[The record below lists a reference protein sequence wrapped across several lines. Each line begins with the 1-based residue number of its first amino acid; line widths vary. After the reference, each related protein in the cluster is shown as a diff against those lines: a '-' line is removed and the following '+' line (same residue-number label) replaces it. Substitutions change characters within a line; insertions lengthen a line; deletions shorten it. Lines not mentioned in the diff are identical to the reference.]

1 MLEGQRV
8 VSRAHEAVDDVDG
21 NRKYHGGIILGRDAV
36 QSLEV
41 AQLEKIFVDKK
52 WKYICLFCFYEIE
65 IMSQIATFIF
75 LAK

>member
-8 VSRAHEAVDDVDG
+8 VSRGHEAVDDVDG
-21 NRKYHGGIILGRDAV
+21 NRKYHGRIVLGRDAV
-36 QSLEV
+36 QCLEV
-41 AQLEKIFVDKK
+41 AELGNKYFLIKTKI
-52 WKYICLFCFYEIE
+52 YLFHEIE